1 MKRNFRMVTFL
12 LLIATLLTGCSQE
25 GLVSSK
31 ETETNTATL
40 TAETAPDSNPTTE
53 EERKTGA
60 KDGVIRNIL
69 MIGNSFC
76 YYYVEELYGI
86 AKADGYELTVAN
98 LYESGCYV
106 KEHFLWQN
114 TNAANYQFFIT
125 DSKGRNKTS
134 IQTINGALD
143 YMDWDVI
150 TLQQHFSPG
159 VADSY
164 SECLASCTPYVKN
177 LYNLFK
183 KDHPYAR
190 LYWHQTWAYEAG
202 YDRNGVQVDTAR
214 QSTNYENIKKASQFL
229 CQQNEVSIIPSGDAW
244 QLARAMAEVGDGL
257 CARLSATNGNDKY
270 HDGDV
275 GGGQYLNACVW
286 YEVLMKESCIGNTWR
301 PSYDLSEAKILAL
314 QKAAHQAVA
323 AVYGEDWA
331 K

>member
-1 MKRNFRMVTFL
+1 MRKTLTRLFSLAL
-12 LLIATLLTGCSQE
+12 LASLALTGCTPAVPGTSGTE
-25 GLVSSK
+25 
-31 ETETNTATL
+31 ETG
-40 TAETAPDSNPTTE
+40 ETAASATTEAQKTTE
-53 EERKTGA
+53 EAPKREIK
-60 KDGVIRNIL
+60 NIL
-69 MIGNSFC
+69 MVGNSFC

-177 LYNLFK
+177 LYNLFLR
-183 KDHPYAR
+183 A
-190 LYWHQTWAYEAG
+190 QT
-202 YDRNGVQVDTAR
+202 T
-214 QSTNYENIKKASQFL
+214 T
-229 CQQNEVSIIPSGDAW
+229 
-244 QLARAMAEVGDGL
+244 
-257 CARLSATNGNDKY
+257 KY
-270 HDGDV
+270 PVMNFG
-275 GGGQYLNACVW
+275 
-286 YEVLMKESCIGNTWR
+286 I
-301 PSYDLSEAKILAL
+301 
-314 QKAAHQAVA
+314 
-323 AVYGEDWA
+323 
-331 K
+331 